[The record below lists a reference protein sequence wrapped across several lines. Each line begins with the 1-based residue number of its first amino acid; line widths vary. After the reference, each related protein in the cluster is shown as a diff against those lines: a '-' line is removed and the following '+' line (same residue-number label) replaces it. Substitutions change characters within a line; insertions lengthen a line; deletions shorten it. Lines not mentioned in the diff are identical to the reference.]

1 MPEKKINLYKGIAQ
15 LHNEGVHY
23 VITKISQESEPS
35 REQILGAVCEYL
47 QMTGQLSKVD
57 SAISYASLASLLNKK
72 CALDSEKIKELD
84 ISKQSKEYLKTL
96 LSLSTLRKDIAE
108 TRHQLQKIEQEILN
122 SDMTGKDS
130 AYPLL
135 FIAIA
140 EASIELWAKEEKKKK
155 SLWGKLKR
163 VLKRIPW
170 KADAK
175 GAVEAAIDPGI
186 EIIFSAEPVN
196 AGVTVL
202 KILGHSI
209 YASVEEY
216 FSQPKKEEEEK
227 GGEGINEKT
236 KEEVS
241 KPENKESGTE
251 DKRSLTEKRIDIL
264 REIAKKQKREDL
276 QPKKKGKDK
285 ESASADPH
293 SPTLKKI
300 QKLPKAKVILKKKK
314 GKK

>member
-1 MPEKKINLYKGIAQ
+1 MPEKKINPYKAIAQ

-57 SAISYASLASLLNKK
+57 SAINYASLASLLNKK

-108 TRHQLQKIEQEILN
+108 TLHQLQKLEQEILN

-155 SLWGKLKR
+155 TLWGKLKR
-163 VLKRIPW
+163 VLKHIPW

-196 AGVTVL
+196 AGLTVL

-216 FSQPKKEEEEK
+216 LSQPKEGDIKE
-227 GGEGINEKT
+227 GEDNESDVKDT
-236 KEEVS
+236 
-241 KPENKESGTE
+241 
-251 DKRSLTEKRIDIL
+251 RSIVEKRIDNL
-264 REIAKKQKREDL
+264 RSTTNNQKME
-276 QPKKKGKDK
+276 PFSSEKGKGKDK
-285 ESASADPH
+285 ESGSTDPDN
-293 SPTLKKI
+293 PTLKKL

-314 GKK
+314 R

>member
-1 MPEKKINLYKGIAQ
+1 MPGKKINPYKAIAQ

-47 QMTGQLSKVD
+47 QITGQLSKVD
-57 SAISYASLASLLNKK
+57 SAINYASLASLLNKK
-72 CALDSEKIKELD
+72 CALDSDRIKALD
-84 ISKQSKEYLKTL
+84 ISKRSKDYLKTL
-96 LSLSTLRKDIAE
+96 LSLSTLRKDMAE
-108 TRHQLQKIEQEILN
+108 TRHQLQKLEQEILN

-140 EASIELWAKEEKKKK
+140 EESIELWAKEEKKKK

-163 VLKRIPW
+163 VLKHIPW

-186 EIIFSAEPVN
+186 EIIFSAEAVN

-216 FSQPKKEEEEK
+216 LSQSKEGK
-227 GGEGINEKT
+227 GETINEKT
-236 KEEVS
+236 KEDVS
-241 KPENKESGTE
+241 TPENKESGTE
-251 DKRSLTEKRIDIL
+251 DKRSLTEKRIDQL
-264 REIAKKQKREDL
+264 RERAGKQKREDF
-276 QPKKKGKDK
+276 QPKKGKGKDK
-285 ESASADPH
+285 ESGSTNPDN
-293 SPTLKKI
+293 PTLKKL

-314 GKK
+314 R